1 MSLEKHELE
10 STIHKT
16 RSCCRLNDKVLR
28 SLLQGTQDGHGEAL
42 DDFTQWRDE
51 SYLGLNVNKIK
62 EMIVDFRRQW
72 RTHRAIQIH
81 DKTVEIVIPHNYLG
95 AIFQDILKC
104 DLNIEAI
111 TKKEHQRLP
120 LLRKLRSFILKLF
133 YYSFTESVW
142 TFSFGIRWFYNL
154 NAKQRKSL
162 QRIVKVC
169 SKIICDQV
177 RTLSFLCVHRI
188 LRSEICFK
196 GP

>member
-1 MSLEKHELE
+1 
-10 STIHKT
+10 
-16 RSCCRLNDKVLR
+16 
-28 SLLQGTQDGHGEAL
+28 
-42 DDFTQWRDE
+42 
-51 SYLGLNVNKIK
+51 
-62 EMIVDFRRQW
+62 MIVDFRRQW

-120 LLRKLRSFILKLF
+120 LLQKLRSFILKLF

-196 GP
+196 GPWACPGASVQITGTQNQQSKKLFCSTAVPLLNRAWSYRHQNCVVLLG